1 MRKGWINSKESCQK
15 IHGEEMYNYRLL
27 ILIIF
32 LSSLI
37 GCASTKTVEIPIP
50 VSCPTPHIPPKPH
63 LQSAKL
69 NGTESPD
76 VIEKAQVADIQ
87 TLINYSNRLIAILK
101 GYSQ

>member
-1 MRKGWINSKESCQK
+1 MIRSVWI
-15 IHGEEMYNYRLL
+15 L
-27 ILIIF
+27 ILVLCF
-32 LSSLI
+32 ALF
-37 GCASTKTVEIPIP
+37 GCATQSKTVDIPVP